1 MAVRLS
7 DAEKKTVEA
16 RISLAWSRCQTASL
30 GVVAHE
36 LKGQRM
42 TDNSGMSSNGNLVIG
57 IVRSGILKTVMLRR
71 ASQEVSKATLDTR
84 SVKWV
89 GVEKRATGG
98 KARRSEDNTEDTEQ
112 PEPFW
117 ENIIPTDC
125 YSFVD
130 FSYHVIV
137 HEHSHTNTPT
147 YLIPEPRFTD

>member
-1 MAVRLS
+1 MENGGKLAIDPHAYARMAVRLS

-98 KARRSEDNTEDTEQ
+98 KARRSRGQ
-112 PEPFW
+112 
-117 ENIIPTDC
+117 
-125 YSFVD
+125 YRR
-130 FSYHVIV
+130 Y
-137 HEHSHTNTPT
+137 
-147 YLIPEPRFTD
+147 